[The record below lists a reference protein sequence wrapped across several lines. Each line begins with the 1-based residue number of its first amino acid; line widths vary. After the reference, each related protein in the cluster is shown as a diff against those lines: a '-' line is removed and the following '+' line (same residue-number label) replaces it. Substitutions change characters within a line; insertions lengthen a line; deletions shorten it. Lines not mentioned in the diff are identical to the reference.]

1 MGEGVPAAPS
11 GVWTGRN
18 LAIVIG
24 LLVITNAVTGVTVFF
39 VGRPAAPPVLTV
51 IHPWSGGERDIFL
64 PVLENFTAKTGIEV
78 QDRIFRQ
85 EELQPVLPIQFQAGI
100 APADVIFM
108 PSSFI
113 VQYGKD
119 GHAVDVSDMI
129 SAADYQTGTV
139 SAVTDGTKVYGGV
152 YTGKVK
158 PGFYY
163 NKPFFETK
171 GWDQSPDTFADFLA
185 LLQTIS
191 DDGIVPIVAAE
202 DLWPLSDVTEYF
214 IATYGGAKMHRD
226 LTSGALSWTDS
237 TVKAVFNTYID
248 PVIPYFDDLVEWTA
262 GVQDIIDENNAL
274 YFQGF
279 WVPTMF
285 PDDMDPNDWGVMPLP
300 GGVSNQGVVFAIDYL
315 FIPEYTDLLDEAK
328 RLFEFLVGVEGQEVQ
343 VAQGGHLLTNL
354 DADPSAYPE
363 ESALAAKA
371 ATDAAAGRIPLG
383 DLDDT
388 VGGEWQQSV
397 FWAQLGLYYQGL
409 ADADEILAEIQTGY
423 DDEFGG

>member
-1 MGEGVPAAPS
+1 MAPS

-18 LAIVIG
+18 LAIVVV
-24 LLVITNAVTGVTVFF
+24 LLVITNAVTGVAVYFLA
-39 VGRPAAPPVLTV
+39 VPAAPRVLTV
-51 IHPWSGGERDIFL
+51 IHPWSGGERDLFL
-64 PVLENFTAKTGIEV
+64 PVLENFTADTGIEV

-85 EELQPVLPIQFQAGI
+85 EELQPVLPIQFDAGI

-113 VQYGKD
+113 LQYGAD

-129 SAADYQTGTV
+129 DAADYQTGTV
-139 SAVTDGTKVYGGV
+139 AAVTSGNAVYGGV

-163 NKPFFETK
+163 SKPFFEAN
-171 GWDQSPDTFADFLA
+171 GWDQSPDTFSDFLA
-185 LLQTIS
+185 LLQTIR
-191 DDGIVPIVAAE
+191 DDGIQNPIVAAS

-214 IATYGGAKMHRD
+214 IATYGGAEMHQD
-226 LTSGALSWTDS
+226 LTSGDLSWTDAS
-237 TVKAVFNTYID
+237 VQTVFTSYID
-248 PVIPYFDDLVEWTA
+248 PVLPYFDDLVEWTS
-262 GVQDIIDENNAL
+262 GVQDIISENNAL

-300 GGVSNQGVVFAIDYL
+300 EPVSGAGVVFAIDYL

-328 RLFEFLVGVEGQEVQ
+328 RLFQFLVGVDGQETQ
-343 VAQGGHLLTNL
+343 VAQGGHLLTHQN
-354 DADPSAYPE
+354 ADPSAYPAD
-363 ESALAAKA
+363 SAEAAQA
-371 ATDAAAGRIPLG
+371 ATDAAAGRIPLA

-397 FWAQLGLYYQGL
+397 FWAELGLYYQGL
-409 ADADEILAEIQTGY
+409 ADAATVLAAIQAGY
-423 DDEFGG
+423 DDEFGP